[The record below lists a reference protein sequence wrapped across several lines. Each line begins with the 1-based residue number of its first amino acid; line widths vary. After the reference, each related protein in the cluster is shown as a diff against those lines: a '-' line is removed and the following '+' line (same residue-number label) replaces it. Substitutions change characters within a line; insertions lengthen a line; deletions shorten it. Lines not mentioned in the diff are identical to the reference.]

1 MSETWNRNVRVFESA
16 SIILIDIDH
25 FKRYNDRFGH
35 LAGDECL
42 QKVARVIARHIQLP
56 ACAARF
62 GGEEFA
68 CILPNTGLVT
78 ATAMAEQIRNRIM
91 ELRIEHE
98 GSSVAD
104 CVTVSLGVV
113 SGPCIPVNSFARIV
127 RAADAQLYLAKA
139 NGRNLV
145 ESGYLSEV

>member
-1 MSETWNRNVRVFESA
+1 MSGN
-16 SIILIDIDH
+16 
-25 FKRYNDRFGH
+25 
-35 LAGDECL
+35 
-42 QKVARVIARHIQLP
+42 
-56 ACAARF
+56 
-62 GGEEFA
+62 

-78 ATAMAEQIRNRIM
+78 ATALAEQIRNRIM

-113 SGPCIPVNSFARIV
+113 SGPCIPVNSIARIV

-139 NGRNLV
+139 NGRNRV